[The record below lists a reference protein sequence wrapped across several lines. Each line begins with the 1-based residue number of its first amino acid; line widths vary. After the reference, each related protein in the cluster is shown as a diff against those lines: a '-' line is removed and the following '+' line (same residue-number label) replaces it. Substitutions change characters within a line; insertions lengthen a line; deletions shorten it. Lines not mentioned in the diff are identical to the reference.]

1 MIFHL
6 KSIAAV
12 SALLSVLGSN
22 PASAQVTLKAF
33 GVIDAFIQDMSA
45 DGSVVVG
52 ILRGSGAVP
61 NPSGNQAFR
70 WTAAGG
76 AETIGGHMGYG
87 FCGRRA
93 RCSGNQECRGLA
105 VRNELEVAG
114 RSAGRR
120 SSRIGPQPK
129 FRRLG
134 RRLGGRGDSV
144 LPLLTAIR
152 IAISRIPLAGQHRD
166 G

>member
-1 MIFHL
+1 MILHL
-6 KSIAAV
+6 KRIAAV
-12 SALLSVLGSN
+12 TSLLSALGSN
-22 PASAQVTLKAF
+22 PASAQVRLH
-33 GVIDAFIQDMSA
+33 GVWRNRCVYTRHVSRWEC
-45 DGSVVVG
+45 
-52 ILRGSGAVP
+52 RGGYSERERGVP